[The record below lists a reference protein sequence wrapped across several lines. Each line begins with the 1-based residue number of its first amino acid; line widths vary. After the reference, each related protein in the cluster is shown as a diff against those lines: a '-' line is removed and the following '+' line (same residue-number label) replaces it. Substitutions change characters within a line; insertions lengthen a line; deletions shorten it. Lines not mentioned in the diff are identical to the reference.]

1 MTNFNVHGF
10 GSYIVGETL
19 DEAVI
24 DGLQGQGPLMRHMI
38 GLQPGVR
45 LYRVHLAYSPSILG
59 GAGGVIVVM
68 DYSIESCLHGP
79 NSKKRAIEWIY
90 AGPKDCVEPHDLPI
104 RGIAK
109 PQEVVQASDLGLPPG
124 EFPPVITFRGE
135 NFERRTLGAEEC
147 EYESATTRLNV
158 FND

>member
-1 MTNFNVHGF
+1 MASFNVRGF
-10 GSYIVGETL
+10 SSYLVGETL

-45 LYRVHLAYSPSILG
+45 VYRVHLAYSPSILG

-68 DYSIESCLHGP
+68 DYSIESCLHGS

-104 RGIAK
+104 RMNAK
-109 PQEVVQASDLGLPPG
+109 AQEQVLASDLGWPPG
-124 EFPPVITFRGE
+124 EFPQAFALRGE
-135 NFERRTLGAEEC
+135 MFERRTLGEEEC